1 MFLTLFQKMFR
12 HKDVPNNQTFYNYIK
27 SKTDWEQAV
36 NSLKRD
42 NDKDLD
48 LRVNLKFDADKISQ
62 EVYELYREVKAVS
75 WQSQNT
81 FHLYGL
87 SLSYNINHSK
97 DLWKMGCFGHPRY
110 RVYNSKDYY
119 DAVMNDKDNHVKDDY
134 LDSLSF
140 NTLLPEVK
148 TKPHL
153 YKLLNSFNFPV
164 IRVTARTVNGLIIT
178 PTKFLKSG
186 WHKDDCPFET
196 LRLNVMLDTEGNHG
210 IEYQNKKVI
219 YTSRG
224 DNLVVNTD
232 KLHRTFVSENS
243 NFQRT
248 SLIINLATWLKYDE
262 TNNSYSLNHHYGKT
276 HPYDLAKQNLLS
288 FN

>member
-1 MFLTLFQKMFR
+1 MLFQQMFR

-42 NDKDLD
+42 NDGDLD
-48 LRVNLKFDADKISQ
+48 LRINLQFDADKVL
-62 EVYELYREVKAVS
+62 EELMDLYKTVGAIT
-75 WQSQNT
+75 WQSQNSVC
-81 FHLYGL
+81 LYGL
-87 SLSYNINHSK
+87 CLTYNPNHSK
-97 DLWKMGCFGHPRY
+97 NLWKRGCFGHPRY
-110 RVYNSKDYY
+110 RIYSSYDYY
-119 DAVMNDKDNHVKDDY
+119 EAVMNDKEHHLKDDY
-134 LDSLSF
+134 LDSLPF

-148 TKPHL
+148 TKPNL

-164 IRVTARTVNGLIIT
+164 IRVTSRTVNGLLCR
-178 PTKFLKSG
+178 PTKMNNGG
-186 WHKDDCPFET
+186 WHKDDCPFEA
-196 LRLNVMLDTEGNHG
+196 LRINIMIDTEGNHG
-210 IEYQNKKVI
+210 IEYKNKKVI
-219 YTSRG
+219 CTKKG

-232 KLHRTFVSENS
+232 KWHRTFVSESS

-248 SLIINLATWLKYDE
+248 SLIINLATWLNYDA

-276 HPYDLAKQNLLS
+276 HPYDLARKNLLS

>member
-1 MFLTLFQKMFR
+1 MFR
-12 HKDVPNNQTFYNYIK
+12 HKDVPNNLTFYNYIK

-42 NDKDLD
+42 DDADLD
-48 LRVNLKFDADKISQ
+48 LRINLKFDADKVLE
-62 EVYELYREVKAVS
+62 EVYQLYKEVGAVN
-75 WQSQNT
+75 WQSQNSLN
-81 FHLYGL
+81 LYGL
-87 SLSYNINHSK
+87 SLTYNPNHSK
-97 DLWKMGCFGHPRY
+97 DLWKKGSFGHPRY
-110 RVYNSKDYY
+110 RVYSSYDYY
-119 DAVMNDKDNHVKDDY
+119 EAVMNDKEHHLKDDY

-148 TKPHL
+148 TKPNL

-164 IRVTARTVNGLIIT
+164 IRVTVRTINGLLVYPTQIT
-178 PTKFLKSG
+178 NGG
-186 WHKDDCPFET
+186 WHTDDCPFEV
-196 LRLNVMLDTEGNHG
+196 LRINVSLSNNENFGL
-210 IEYQNKKVI
+210 EYKDKKVI
-219 YTSRG
+219 CTQEG

-232 KLHRTFVSENS
+232 KLHRAYNKDKC

-248 SLIINLATWLKYDE
+248 NLIIGLATWLNYDT
-262 TNNSYSLNHHYGKT
+262 TNNSYSLNHHFGKT

>member
-1 MFLTLFQKMFR
+1 MFR

-42 NDKDLD
+42 KDEDLD
-48 LRVNLKFDADKISQ
+48 LRINLKFDADKISQ
-62 EVYELYREVKAVS
+62 EVYQLYREVKVVS
-75 WQSQNT
+75 WQSQDT

-87 SLSYNINHSK
+87 SLSYNTNHHK
-97 DLWKMGCFGHPRY
+97 DLWKLGCFGHPRY
-110 RVYNSKDYY
+110 KIYNSKDYY
-119 DAVMNDKDNHVKDDY
+119 EAVMNDKNNHVKDDY

-153 YKLLNSFNFPV
+153 YRLLNSFNFPV
-164 IRVTARTVNGLIIT
+164 IRVTLRTVNGLIIT
-178 PTKFLKSG
+178 PTKFLNSG
-186 WHKDDCPFET
+186 WHTDDCPFEA
-196 LRLNVMLDTEGNHG
+196 LRINVMIDTEGNHG

-219 YTSRG
+219 CTSRG

-243 NFQRT
+243 NYQRT
-248 SLIINLATWLKYDE
+248 SLILNLATWLNYDA